1 MKLTDNNKTI
11 DITMHT
17 WNGSDWGLDWSVDF
31 FSIPHA
37 YSEELDAYVVDDV
50 DYCIEQAK
58 DWENNEGDFSD
69 LEDDPDDKCVC
80 IEVLS
85 EQNGNR

>member
-11 DITMHT
+11 EITMRT
-17 WNGSDWGLDWSVDF
+17 WNGSNYSPDFAIDF
-31 FSIPHA
+31 FEAP
-37 YSEELDAYVVDDV
+37 YSAELDAYVVDDV
-50 DYCIEQAK
+50 DYCIEQAT